1 MSNLRVRPWRAL
13 ESVQQIPSLAQA
25 PRTRATYLTL
35 SKRAIS
41 TSYTRANSSPTP
53 SPAPKPAAQPTRTST
68 PYTPSAQS
76 KLTSTPNRQTTDN
89 ISKSGLSDKPL
100 DVISA
105 AEEKIDWTR
114 SFHGLSAEP
123 FPEKAAKILL
133 AEIDPKEV
141 EIKPDG
147 IVYLP
152 EIKYR
157 RVLNQAFGPGAWG
170 LVPRS
175 ESIVTPKTVTR
186 EYALVCHGRLVSV
199 ARGEQDYFSPDG
211 IPTAT
216 EGCRSNALV
225 RCCKDLG
232 IASELWDPRW
242 IRKYKAQ
249 YTREVFVEHVI
260 SKKKSKIWIRKD
272 DPVGYPWKES
282 K

>member
-1 MSNLRVRPWRAL
+1 MSNLRCRPWRAL
-13 ESVQQIPSLAQA
+13 ESLQQTPCLAQA
-25 PRTRATYLTL
+25 PRTSAPYL
-35 SKRAIS
+35 SFGKRAIS
-41 TSYTRANSSPTP
+41 TSYTRANSTP
-53 SPAPKPAAQPTRTST
+53 ASSPAPKPTAQPTRTTT
-68 PYTPSAQS
+68 PYTPSAPS
-76 KLTSTPNRQTTDN
+76 KPTATPNRQTTDN
-89 ISKSGLSDKPL
+89 ISKSGLADKPL

-133 AEIDPKEV
+133 AELDPKEV

-186 EYALVCHGRLVSV
+186 EYALVCHGR
-199 ARGEQDYFSPDG
+199 
-211 IPTAT
+211 
-216 EGCRSNALV
+216 
-225 RCCKDLG
+225 
-232 IASELWDPRW
+232 
-242 IRKYKAQ
+242 
-249 YTREVFVEHVI
+249 
-260 SKKKSKIWIRKD
+260 
-272 DPVGYPWKES
+272 
-282 K
+282 